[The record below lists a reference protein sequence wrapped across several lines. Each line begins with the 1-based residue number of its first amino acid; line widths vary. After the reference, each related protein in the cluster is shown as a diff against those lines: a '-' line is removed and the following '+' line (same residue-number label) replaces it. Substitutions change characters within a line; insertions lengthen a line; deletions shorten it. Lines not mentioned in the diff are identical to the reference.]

1 VGLPAQPARPA
12 DPVGLGLRAPHF
24 QDVLAQLPA
33 LGWFEVHSENYFG
46 GGALIHML
54 ERVRRDYPL
63 ALHGVAMGLLSPDP
77 LDEAHLAQLAELA
90 VRVQP
95 FIVSEH
101 LCWTRLDGVH
111 YADLLPAPASQAF
124 LDLAVERV
132 EQVQD
137 RLKRQIAV
145 ENITRYVEFKAS
157 TIPEGEFLA
166 ALARRSGCA
175 LLVDLENLHL
185 NEINLGQPALDVLRA
200 LPPQAVAELHIA
212 GHETSAEGPVIDGHA
227 ASVPAAV
234 WELLRAARERFGP
247 LPTLL
252 ERDNQLPP
260 LAELLAECAHARQIL
275 NGQALPA

>member
-1 VGLPAQPARPA
+1 
-12 DPVGLGLRAPHF
+12 
-24 QDVLAQLPA
+24 
-33 LGWFEVHSENYFG
+33 
-46 GGALIHML
+46 
-54 ERVRRDYPL
+54 VRRDYPL
-63 ALHGVAMGLLSPDP
+63 ALHGVAMGLLSPDA
-77 LDEAHLAQLAELA
+77 LDDAHLTQLAAL
-90 VRVQP
+90 VDRMQP

-101 LCWTRLDGVH
+101 LCWTRLDGRH

-132 EQVQD
+132 EQVQS

-157 TIPEGEFLA
+157 TIPEGEFLS

-200 LPPQAVAELHIA
+200 LPPQAIAELHIA
-212 GHETSAEGPVIDGHA
+212 GHETPAVPAEGPVIDGHA

-252 ERDNQLPP
+252 ERDNKLPP
-260 LAELLAECAHARQIL
+260 LAELLAECAQARQIL
-275 NGQALPA
+275 NGQAQTA